1 MYTVNINHKGQKEAT
16 TYTVYRKEE
25 AEKEGIRYVYWK
37 MVQPG
42 GYALSDDDYVAKC
55 INRKEYPS
63 NHDKD
68 NVYLR
73 FPWGYTFFN
82 PKYASKKLNVS
93 GRKTNTTMSGK
104 PMLEVKSKQDMMKN
118 LAKAYSVTWDYNL
131 SLDMVLGSYTPSE
144 FKKWKRMM
152 KTEVFSKMI
161 KEELADLLSDHGLD
175 KTYTLDL
182 FAQVITMAKDK
193 KDVTNL
199 LRAVENLQGMHGM
212 KEKSL
217 VKTTESIEAV
227 SNVKLIDELRE
238 EEDKLIATKTT
249 TTTEE

>member
-1 MYTVNINHKGQKEAT
+1 MYTINIDHKDKGLT

-25 AEKEGIRYVYWK
+25 ADKQGIEYVYWK
-37 MVQPG
+37 LAQVG
-42 GYALSDDDYVAKC
+42 DYAISDDDYVAKV
-55 INRKEYPS
+55 IKRKKYPS
-63 NHDKD
+63 NHNKE

-82 PKYASKKLNVS
+82 PKYASKQLKVS
-93 GRKTNTTMSGK
+93 GRKTNTTLSGK
-104 PMLEVKSKQDMMKN
+104 PALEVKSKQDMMKN

-131 SLDMVLGSYTPSE
+131 ALDMVLGSYTPTE

-152 KTEVFSKMI
+152 KTEVFDKMI

-175 KTYTLDL
+175 KTYTLEL
-182 FAQVITMAKDK
+182 FSKVIEMAQDK

-199 LRAVENLQGMHGM
+199 MRAVENLQGMHGM
-212 KEKSL
+212 KEKQL
-217 VKTTESIEAV
+217 IKTTESIEAV
-227 SNVKLIDELRE
+227 SNTKLIDELRE

-249 TTTEE
+249 TKESQ

>member
-131 SLDMVLGSYTPSE
+131 ALDMVLGTYTPSE

-161 KEELADLLSDHGLD
+161 KEELAELLSDHGLD

>member
-16 TYTVYRKEE
+16 TYTIYRKEE
-25 AEKEGIRYVYWK
+25 AEKEGIEYVYWK

-42 GYALSDDDYVAKC
+42 GYAISDDDYVAKC

-68 NVYLR
+68 NIYLR

-82 PKYASKKLNVS
+82 PKYASKKLKVS

-131 SLDMVLGSYTPSE
+131 ALDMVLGSYTPTE

-161 KEELADLLSDHGLD
+161 KEELADLLTDHGLD

-182 FAQVITMAKDK
+182 LAKVISMAEDK

-199 LRAVENLQGMHGM
+199 MRAVENLQGMHGM
-212 KEKSL
+212 KEKQL
-217 VKTTESIEAV
+217 VKTTEKLEAI
-227 SNVKLIDELRE
+227 SNTKLIDELRE
-238 EEDKLIATKTT
+238 EEDKLIATR
-249 TTTEE
+249 TTTEERE

>member
-1 MYTVNINHKGQKEAT
+1 MYTVNIDHKDVGPT
-16 TYTVYRKEE
+16 TYTIYRKEE
-25 AEKEGIRYVYWK
+25 ADKKGIDYVYWK

-42 GYALSDDDYVAKC
+42 GYAISDDDYVAKC

-68 NVYLR
+68 NIYLR

-82 PKYASKKLNVS
+82 PKYTSKQLKVS
-93 GRKTNTTMSGK
+93 GRKTNTTMTGK

-131 SLDMVLGSYTPSE
+131 ALDMVLGSYTPSE

-152 KTEVFSKMI
+152 KTEVFEKMI
-161 KEELADLLSDHGLD
+161 KEELADLLTDHGLD
-175 KTYTLDL
+175 KTYTLEL
-182 FAQVITMAKDK
+182 FAKVIRMAEDK

-212 KEKSL
+212 KEKQL
-217 VKTTESIEAV
+217 VKTTEKLEAI
-227 SNVKLIDELRE
+227 SNTRLIDELRE
-238 EEDKLIATKTT
+238 EEDKIVATKTI
-249 TTTEE
+249 TEEKE

>member
-1 MYTVNINHKGQKEAT
+1 MYTINIDHKDKGLT

-25 AEKEGIRYVYWK
+25 ADKKGINYVYWK
-37 MVQPG
+37 MADVGQ
-42 GYALSDDDYVAKC
+42 YAISDDEYVAKV

-63 NHDKD
+63 NHNKD
-68 NVYLR
+68 NIYLR

-82 PKYASKKLNVS
+82 PKYASKRLKVS
-93 GRKTNTTMSGK
+93 GRKTNTTLSGK
-104 PMLEVKSKQDMMKN
+104 PALEVKSKQDMMKN

-131 SLDMVLGSYTPSE
+131 ALDMVLGSYTPSE

-152 KTEVFSKMI
+152 KTEVFDKMI
-161 KEELADLLSDHGLD
+161 KEELADLLTDHGLD

-182 FAQVITMAKDK
+182 FAKVIEMAQDK

-199 LRAVENLQGMHGM
+199 MRAVENLQGMHGM
-212 KEKSL
+212 KDKQL
-217 VKTTESIEAV
+217 VKTTESIEAI
-227 SNVKLIDELRE
+227 SNTKLIDELRE

-249 TTTEE
+249 TKESQ

>member
-1 MYTVNINHKGQKEAT
+1 MYTVNIDHKDVGPT
-16 TYTVYRKEE
+16 TYTIYRKEE
-25 AEKEGIRYVYWK
+25 ADKKGIDYVYWK

-42 GYALSDDDYVAKC
+42 GYAISDDNYVAKC

-68 NVYLR
+68 NIYLR

-82 PKYASKKLNVS
+82 PKYTSKQLKVS
-93 GRKTNTTMSGK
+93 GRKTNTTMTGK

-131 SLDMVLGSYTPSE
+131 ALDMVLGSYTPSE
-144 FKKWKRMM
+144 FKKWKRAM
-152 KTEVFSKMI
+152 KTEVFEKMI
-161 KEELADLLSDHGLD
+161 KEELADLLTDHGLD
-175 KTYTLDL
+175 KTYTLEL
-182 FAQVITMAKDK
+182 FAKVIKMAEDK

-212 KEKSL
+212 KEKQL
-217 VKTTESIEAV
+217 VKTTEKLEAI
-227 SNVKLIDELRE
+227 SNTKLIDELRE
-238 EEDKLIATKTT
+238 EEDKLIATKIV
-249 TTTEE
+249 TEEKE

>member
-161 KEELADLLSDHGLD
+161 KEELAELLSDHGLD

>member
-1 MYTVNINHKGQKEAT
+1 MYTINIDHKDKGLT
-16 TYTVYRKEE
+16 TYSVYRKDE
-25 AEKEGIRYVYWK
+25 ADEKGIEYVYWK

-42 GYALSDDDYVAKC
+42 GYGLSDDNYVAKC
-55 INRKEYPS
+55 IKRKAYPS
-63 NHDKD
+63 NHNKD

-131 SLDMVLGSYTPSE
+131 ALDMVLGSYTPTE

-152 KTEVFSKMI
+152 KTEVFDKMI
-161 KEELADLLSDHGLD
+161 KEELADLLTDHGLD
-175 KTYTLDL
+175 KTYTLEL
-182 FAQVITMAKDK
+182 FSKVIEMAQDK

-199 LRAVENLQGMHGM
+199 MRAVENLQGMHGM
-212 KEKSL
+212 KEKQL
-217 VKTTESIEAV
+217 VKTTEKLEAI
-227 SNVKLIDELRE
+227 SNTKLIDELRE

-249 TTTEE
+249 TEEK

>member
-1 MYTVNINHKGQKEAT
+1 MYTINIDHKDKGLT
-16 TYTVYRKEE
+16 TYSVYRKDE
-25 AEKEGIRYVYWK
+25 ADEKGIEYVYWK

-42 GYALSDDDYVAKC
+42 GYGLSDDNYVAKC
-55 INRKEYPS
+55 IKRKAYPS
-63 NHDKD
+63 NHNKD

-131 SLDMVLGSYTPSE
+131 ALDMVLGSYTPTE

-152 KTEVFSKMI
+152 KTEVFEKMI
-161 KEELADLLSDHGLD
+161 KEELADLLTDHGLD

-182 FAQVITMAKDK
+182 FAKVISMAEDK

-199 LRAVENLQGMHGM
+199 MRAVENLQGMHGM
-212 KEKSL
+212 KEKQL
-217 VKTTESIEAV
+217 VKTTEKLEAI
-227 SNVKLIDELRE
+227 SNTKLIDELRE
-238 EEDKLIATKTT
+238 EEDKLIATKTV
-249 TTTEE
+249 TEEK

>member
-1 MYTVNINHKGQKEAT
+1 MYTINIDHKDKGLT

-25 AEKEGIRYVYWK
+25 ADKEGIEYVYWK
-37 MVQPG
+37 MANMGQ
-42 GYALSDDDYVAKC
+42 YAISDDNYVAKV

-68 NVYLR
+68 NIYLR

-82 PKYASKKLNVS
+82 PKYASKKLKVS

-131 SLDMVLGSYTPSE
+131 ALDMVLGSYTPTE

-161 KEELADLLSDHGLD
+161 KEELSDLLSDHGLD

-182 FAQVITMAKDK
+182 LAKVIGMAEDK

-199 LRAVENLQGMHGM
+199 MRAVENLQGMHGM
-212 KEKSL
+212 KDKQL
-217 VKTTESIEAV
+217 VKTTEKLEAI
-227 SNVKLIDELRE
+227 SNTKLIDELRE

-249 TTTEE
+249 TEEK

>member
-1 MYTVNINHKGQKEAT
+1 LYTINIDHKDKGLT
-16 TYTVYRKEE
+16 TYNVYRKQE
-25 AEKEGIRYVYWK
+25 ADDKGIKYVYWK

-42 GYALSDDDYVAKC
+42 GYAISDDNYVAKC

-68 NVYLR
+68 NIYLR

-82 PKYASKKLNVS
+82 PKYASKQLKVS

-131 SLDMVLGSYTPSE
+131 ALDMVLGNYTPTE

-152 KTEVFSKMI
+152 KTEVFEKMI
-161 KEELADLLSDHGLD
+161 KEELADLLTDHGLD

-182 FAQVITMAKDK
+182 LAKVISMAEDK

-199 LRAVENLQGMHGM
+199 MRAVENLQGMHGM
-212 KEKSL
+212 KEKQL
-217 VKTTESIEAV
+217 VKTTEKLEAI
-227 SNVKLIDELRE
+227 SNTKLIDELRE
-238 EEDKLIATKTT
+238 EEDKLIATKTV
-249 TTTEE
+249 TEEK

>member
-1 MYTVNINHKGQKEAT
+1 MYTVNIDHKDKGLT
-16 TYTVYRKEE
+16 TYTIYRKEE
-25 AEKEGIRYVYWK
+25 ADKEGIEYVYWK
-37 MVQPG
+37 MADVGQ
-42 GYALSDDDYVAKC
+42 YAISDDEYVAKV

-63 NHDKD
+63 NHNKD

-82 PKYASKKLNVS
+82 PKYASKKLKVS

-104 PMLEVKSKQDMMKN
+104 PMLEVQSKQDMMKN

-131 SLDMVLGSYTPSE
+131 TLDMVLGSYTPSE
-144 FKKWKRMM
+144 FKKWKRIM
-152 KTEVFSKMI
+152 KTEVFDKMI
-161 KEELADLLSDHGLD
+161 KEELADLLTDHGLD

-182 FAQVITMAKDK
+182 FAKVIEMAQDK

-199 LRAVENLQGMHGM
+199 MRAVENLQGMHGM
-212 KEKSL
+212 KDKQL
-217 VKTTESIEAV
+217 VKTTEKLEAI
-227 SNVKLIDELRE
+227 SNTKLIDEVRE

-249 TTTEE
+249 TEEK

>member
-1 MYTVNINHKGQKEAT
+1 MYTINIEHKDKGLT
-16 TYTVYRKEE
+16 TYSVYRKKE
-25 AEKEGIRYVYWK
+25 ADEKGIDYVYWK
-37 MVQPG
+37 MVKPG
-42 GYALSDDDYVAKC
+42 GYAISDDDYVAKC

-82 PKYASKKLNVS
+82 PKYASKKLKVS

-131 SLDMVLGSYTPSE
+131 ALDMVLGSYTPTE

-152 KTEVFSKMI
+152 KTEVFEKMI
-161 KEELADLLSDHGLD
+161 KEELADLLTDHALD

-182 FAQVITMAKDK
+182 LAKVIAMAEDK

-199 LRAVENLQGMHGM
+199 MRAVENLQGMHGM
-212 KEKSL
+212 KEKQL
-217 VKTTESIEAV
+217 VKTTEKLEAI
-227 SNVKLIDELRE
+227 SNTKLIDELRE

-249 TTTEE
+249 TEEK

>member
-1 MYTVNINHKGQKEAT
+1 MYTINIDHKDKGLT
-16 TYTVYRKEE
+16 TYSVYRKDE
-25 AEKEGIRYVYWK
+25 ADEKGIEYVYWK

-42 GYALSDDDYVAKC
+42 GYGLSDDNYVAKC
-55 INRKEYPS
+55 IKRKAYPS
-63 NHDKD
+63 NHNKD

-104 PMLEVKSKQDMMKN
+104 PMLEVKSKQDMMKK

-131 SLDMVLGSYTPSE
+131 ALDMVLGSYTPTE

-152 KTEVFSKMI
+152 KTEVFEKMI
-161 KEELADLLSDHGLD
+161 KEELADLLTDHGLD

-182 FAQVITMAKDK
+182 FAKVISMAEDK

-199 LRAVENLQGMHGM
+199 MRAVENLQGMHGM
-212 KEKSL
+212 KEKQL
-217 VKTTESIEAV
+217 VKTTEKLEAI
-227 SNVKLIDELRE
+227 SNTKLIDELRE

-249 TTTEE
+249 TEEK

>member
-1 MYTVNINHKGQKEAT
+1 MYTINIDHKDKGLT

-25 AEKEGIRYVYWK
+25 ADKEGIQYVYWK
-37 MVQPG
+37 MANMGQ
-42 GYALSDDDYVAKC
+42 YAISDDEYVAKV
-55 INRKEYPS
+55 INRREYPS
-63 NHDKD
+63 NHNKD

-82 PKYASKKLNVS
+82 PKYASKKLKVS

-104 PMLEVKSKQDMMKN
+104 PMLEVQSKQDMMKN

-131 SLDMVLGSYTPSE
+131 TLDMVLGSYTPSE
-144 FKKWKRMM
+144 FKKWKRIM
-152 KTEVFSKMI
+152 KTEVFDKMI
-161 KEELADLLSDHGLD
+161 KEELADLLTDHGLD

-182 FAQVITMAKDK
+182 FAKVIEMAQDK

-199 LRAVENLQGMHGM
+199 MRAVENLQGMHGM
-212 KEKSL
+212 KDKQL
-217 VKTTESIEAV
+217 VKTTEKLEAI
-227 SNVKLIDELRE
+227 SNTKLIDELRE

-249 TTTEE
+249 TEEK

>member
-1 MYTVNINHKGQKEAT
+1 MYTINIDHKDKGLT
-16 TYTVYRKEE
+16 TYNIYRKEE
-25 AEKEGIRYVYWK
+25 ADKKGINYVYWK
-37 MVQPG
+37 LANVGQ
-42 GYALSDDDYVAKC
+42 YAISDDDYVAKV

-63 NHDKD
+63 NHNKD
-68 NVYLR
+68 NIYLR

-82 PKYASKKLNVS
+82 PKYASKKLKVS
-93 GRKTNTTMSGK
+93 GRKTNTTMTGK
-104 PMLEVKSKQDMMKN
+104 PMLEVVSKQDMMKN

-131 SLDMVLGSYTPSE
+131 ALDMVLGSYTPSE

-152 KTEVFSKMI
+152 KTEVFDKMI

-182 FAQVITMAKDK
+182 FSQVIAMAKDK

-199 LRAVENLQGMHGM
+199 MRAVENLQNMHGM
-212 KEKSL
+212 KEKQL
-217 VKTTESIEAV
+217 VKTTEKLEAI
-227 SNVKLIDELRE
+227 SNTKLIDELRE

-249 TTTEE
+249 TEEK

>member
-131 SLDMVLGSYTPSE
+131 ALDMVLGTYTPSE

>member
-1 MYTVNINHKGQKEAT
+1 VYTVNIDHKDKGLT
-16 TYTVYRKEE
+16 TYTIYRKEE
-25 AEKEGIRYVYWK
+25 ADKEGVEYVYWK
-37 MVQPG
+37 KVQPG

-55 INRKEYPS
+55 IKRKEYSS
-63 NHDKD
+63 NHDK
-68 NVYLR
+68 NNIYLR

-131 SLDMVLGSYTPSE
+131 ALDMVLGSYTPSE
-144 FKKWKRMM
+144 FKKWKRRM
-152 KTEVFSKMI
+152 KTEVFNKMI
-161 KEELADLLSDHGLD
+161 KEELADLLTDHGLD

-182 FAQVITMAKDK
+182 FAKVIEMAQDK

-199 LRAVENLQGMHGM
+199 MRAVENLQGMHGM
-212 KEKSL
+212 KDKQL
-217 VKTTESIEAV
+217 VKTTEKLEAI
-227 SNVKLIDELRE
+227 SNTKLIDELRE

-249 TTTEE
+249 TEEK

>member
-1 MYTVNINHKGQKEAT
+1 MYTVNIDHKDVGLT
-16 TYTVYRKEE
+16 TYTIYRKAE
-25 AEKEGIRYVYWK
+25 ADEKGISYVHWK

-68 NVYLR
+68 NIYLR

-82 PKYASKKLNVS
+82 PKYASKQLKVS
-93 GRKTNTTMSGK
+93 GRKTNTTMTGK

-131 SLDMVLGSYTPSE
+131 ALDMVLGSYTPTE

-152 KTEVFSKMI
+152 KTEVFEKMI
-161 KEELADLLSDHGLD
+161 KEELADLLTDHGLD

-182 FAQVITMAKDK
+182 FAKVIAMAEDK

-199 LRAVENLQGMHGM
+199 MRAVENLQGMHGM
-212 KEKSL
+212 KEKQL
-217 VKTTESIEAV
+217 VKTTEKLEAI
-227 SNVKLIDELRE
+227 SNTKLIDELRE
-238 EEDKLIATKTT
+238 EEDKLIATR
-249 TTTEE
+249 TTTEEKE

>member
-1 MYTVNINHKGQKEAT
+1 MYTINIDHKDKGLT

-25 AEKEGIRYVYWK
+25 ADKEGIEYVYWK
-37 MVQPG
+37 MANMGQ
-42 GYALSDDDYVAKC
+42 YAISDDNYVAKV

-68 NVYLR
+68 NIYLR

-82 PKYASKKLNVS
+82 PKYASKKLKVS

-131 SLDMVLGSYTPSE
+131 ALDMVLGSYTPTE

-152 KTEVFSKMI
+152 KTEVFEKMI
-161 KEELADLLSDHGLD
+161 KEELADLLTDHGLD

-182 FAQVITMAKDK
+182 LAKVIAMAEDK

-199 LRAVENLQGMHGM
+199 MRAVENLQGMHGM
-212 KEKSL
+212 KEKQL
-217 VKTTESIEAV
+217 VKTTEKLEAI
-227 SNVKLIDELRE
+227 SNTKLIDELRE

-249 TTTEE
+249 TEEK